1 MTQSDL
7 ILDDFAQPPAGAPIV
22 PGWALLSDQVMWG
35 RSQGAL
41 RREDVA
47 GRPALRL
54 KGRVSLANN
63 GGFVQA
69 ARDLVPGGG
78 DLDARGFAGLGLVV
92 CGNGET
98 YNLHLRSA
106 DVTRPWQSY
115 RATFTASAGWAEVT
129 LPFAAFVAHRID
141 APLDLA
147 RLRRIG
153 LVAIGRAFDA
163 DLAVARI
170 TLLAQTPQ
178 TGQPD
183 SRPR

>member
-1 MTQSDL
+1 MPHADL
-7 ILDDFAQPPAGAPIV
+7 LLDDFSHPAGRADMAPD
-22 PGWALLSDQVMWG
+22 WALLSDGVMG
-35 RSQGAL
+35 GLSQGAL
-41 RREDVA
+41 RREMVR

-54 KGRVSLANN
+54 TGRVSLANN

-69 ARDLVPGGG
+69 ARDLSPSGG
-78 DLDARGFAGLGLVV
+78 DLDARGYRGLGLIV

-115 RATFTASAGWAEVT
+115 RASFVAGAAWAEVT
-129 LPFAAFVAHRID
+129 LPFAAFAPHRIE
-141 APLDLA
+141 APLDLS

-170 TLLAQTPQ
+170 TLLA
-178 TGQPD
+178 
-183 SRPR
+183 